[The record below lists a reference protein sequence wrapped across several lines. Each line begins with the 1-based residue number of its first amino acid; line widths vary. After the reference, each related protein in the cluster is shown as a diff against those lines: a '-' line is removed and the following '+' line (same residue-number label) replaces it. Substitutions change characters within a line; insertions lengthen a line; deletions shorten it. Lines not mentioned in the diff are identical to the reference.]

1 VPADPAGA
9 VYGEALYEA
18 AEDRGEVKQAH
29 GDLQA
34 IGQAMAENL
43 QLTRVLFN
51 PAFPEAGKK
60 QILQK
65 LTAGSSTVVQN
76 AVLVLVDHG
85 RITALPD
92 LIEAFDER
100 YARRQKQLE
109 VELTTAVPIDD
120 AQAELLRARLA
131 AQTGADISLSRK
143 VDPSIVGG
151 LVLRVRDLL
160 IDASVRGKL
169 DSLRLSLRKARLTA
183 GPATPGGTT

>member
-1 VPADPAGA
+1 VPVDPAGA
-9 VYGEALYEA
+9 VYGQALYEA
-18 AEDRGEVKQAH
+18 AEDRGEVKQAR

-34 IGQAMAENL
+34 IGRALAENREL
-43 QLTRVLFN
+43 ARVLFN

-60 QILQK
+60 QILEK
-65 LTAGSSTVVQN
+65 LTAGSSTVVRN

-100 YARRQKQLE
+100 YARQQRQLE

-131 AQTGADISLSRK
+131 AQTGADIALSRK

>member
-1 VPADPAGA
+1 MPVDPAGA
-9 VYGEALYEA
+9 VYGHALYEA
-18 AEDRGEVKQAH
+18 AEDAGEVKQARV
-29 GDLQA
+29 DLQA
-34 IGQAMAENL
+34 IGRSLAENR
-43 QLTRVLFN
+43 QLARVLFN

-60 QILQK
+60 QILDK
-65 LTAGSSTVVQN
+65 VTAGSTDVVRH

-92 LIEAFDER
+92 MIEAYEELYSR
-100 YARRQKQLE
+100 QQKQLE

-131 AQTGADISLSRK
+131 AQTGASVSLTRK
-143 VDPSIVGG
+143 VDPTIVGG

-169 DSLRLSLRKARLTA
+169 NSLRTSLRKARLSA
-183 GPATPGGTT
+183 GPATSGGTT

>member
-1 VPADPAGA
+1 VPVEPAGS
-9 VYGEALYEA
+9 VYGDALYQA
-18 AEDRGEVKQAH
+18 AEEKDQVKQAH

-34 IGQAMAENL
+34 IGRAMVENRDL
-43 QLTRVLFN
+43 ARVLFN

-65 LTAGSSTVVQN
+65 ITAGSSTVVRN

-100 YARRQKQLE
+100 YARQQRQLE

-120 AQAELLRARLA
+120 AQADLLRARLA
-131 AQTGADISLSRK
+131 TQTGADIALSRK
-143 VDPSIVGG
+143 VDPAIIGG

>member
-1 VPADPAGA
+1 VPVDPAGA
-9 VYGEALYEA
+9 VYGQALYQA
-18 AEDRGEVKQAH
+18 AEEKGEVKQANN
-29 GDLQA
+29 DLQV
-34 IGQAMAENL
+34 IGRALADNL
-43 QLTRVLFN
+43 QLARVLFN

-65 LTAGSSTVVQN
+65 ITAGSSTVVRN

-92 LIEAFDER
+92 LIEAFDEL
-100 YARRQKQLE
+100 YARQQKQLE

-120 AQAELLRARLA
+120 AQAEVLRARLA
-131 AQTGADISLSRK
+131 AQTGADIALSRK
-143 VDPSIVGG
+143 VDPAIVGG

-169 DSLRLSLRKARLTA
+169 DSLRISLRKARLTA

>member
-1 VPADPAGA
+1 MPVDPAGT
-9 VYGEALYEA
+9 VYGQALYEA
-18 AEDRGEVKQAH
+18 AEATNEVDKAH
-29 GDLQA
+29 RDLQD
-34 IGQAMAENL
+34 IGRALAENR
-43 QLTRVLFN
+43 QLARVLFN

-60 QILQK
+60 QILDK
-65 LTAGSSTVVQN
+65 VTAGSSSVVRN

-92 LIEAFDER
+92 LIEAYDELWGR
-100 YARRQKQLE
+100 QQKQLE

-120 AQAELLRARLA
+120 AQAEQLRARLA
-131 AQTGADISLSRK
+131 AQTGASVSLTRK
-143 VDPSIVGG
+143 VDPAIVGG

-169 DSLRLSLRKARLTA
+169 NALRLSLRKARLSA

>member
-1 VPADPAGA
+1 VPVDPAGA
-9 VYGEALYEA
+9 VYGQALYQA
-18 AEDRGEVKQAH
+18 AEEKGEVKQAH
-29 GDLQA
+29 NDLQV
-34 IGQAMAENL
+34 IGRALADNL
-43 QLTRVLFN
+43 QLARVLFN

-65 LTAGSSTVVQN
+65 ITAGSSTVVRN

-100 YARRQKQLE
+100 YARQQRQLE

-131 AQTGADISLSRK
+131 TQTGADVALSRT
-143 VDPSIVGG
+143 VDPAIIGG

>member
-1 VPADPAGA
+1 VPVDPAGA

-18 AEDRGEVKQAH
+18 AVDRDELKQAH

-34 IGQAMAENL
+34 IGRAMAENL
-43 QLTRVLFN
+43 QLARVLFN

-60 QILQK
+60 QILDK
-65 LTAGSSTVVQN
+65 VTAGSSTIVRN

-100 YARRQKQLE
+100 YARQQKQLE

-131 AQTGADISLSRK
+131 AQTGADIALSRK
-143 VDPSIVGG
+143 VDPAIVGG

-160 IDASVRGKL
+160 IDASVLGKL

>member
-1 VPADPAGA
+1 MPVDPAGA
-9 VYGEALYEA
+9 VYGQALYEA
-18 AEDRGEVKQAH
+18 AEATNELDKAH
-29 GDLQA
+29 RDLND
-34 IGQAMAENL
+34 IGRALADNREL
-43 QLTRVLFN
+43 ARVLFN

-60 QILQK
+60 QILEK
-65 LTAGSSTVVQN
+65 LTAASSTVVRN

-92 LIEAFDER
+92 LIEAYEELWGR
-100 YARRQKQLE
+100 QQKQLE

-131 AQTGADISLSRK
+131 AQTGASVSLTRK
-143 VDPSIVGG
+143 VDPAIVGG

-169 DSLRLSLRKARLTA
+169 NALRLSLRKARLSA

>member
-1 VPADPAGA
+1 MPVDPAGA
-9 VYGEALYEA
+9 VYGQALFEA
-18 AEDRGEVKQAH
+18 ADDAGEVKRAH

-34 IGQAMAENL
+34 IGRALAQNREL
-43 QLTRVLFN
+43 LRVLFN

-60 QILQK
+60 QILEK
-65 LTAGSSTVVQN
+65 LTTGSTRVVQN

-100 YARRQKQLE
+100 YARQQKQIE
-109 VELTTAVPIDD
+109 VELTTAIPIDD
-120 AQAELLRARLA
+120 AQAALLRDRLQ
-131 AQTGADISLSRK
+131 AQTGASIELTRK
-143 VDPSIVGG
+143 VDPAIIGG

-169 DSLRLSLRKARLTA
+169 SALRISLRKARLTA
-183 GPATPGGTT
+183 GPTTSGGST